1 MKVIGW
7 LDKQD
12 VNSQWRL
19 GRLCSGWLKQATD
32 WSRPR
37 TSKWSE
43 KCRANGSLIGSIDWH
58 HQSMDNKQRWGCH
71 ADTRYICQQSFVCI
85 AAWPAIY
92 CANTNGTIWKCWRQ
106 SNIGGAFHQ
115 QPKSHWKFN
124 PISKSRPL
132 THLQNAQK
140 CLKRKKKNFFL
151 SIYFFIIE
159 LFEI

>member
-58 HQSMDNKQRWGCH
+58 HQSMDNKQRWDPHGH
-71 ADTRYICQQSFVCI
+71 TRYICQQSFVCI
-85 AAWPAIY
+85 GVWPPL
-92 CANTNGTIWKCWRQ
+92 CTNTAQIVFDSITLNQTSASTTWTTTPIRNSIESEPNQ
-106 SNIGGAFHQ
+106 SNA
-115 QPKSHWKFN
+115 
-124 PISKSRPL
+124 ISGVGKIPPCFDIPFQIFE
-132 THLQNAQK
+132 T
-140 CLKRKKKNFFL
+140 KNGPVT
-151 SIYFFIIE
+151 I
-159 LFEI
+159 